1 MKKKYQNIFFILGLA
16 LLGIMLAGLDYRQTW
31 QALQHAGY
39 WAVAVIVLWAFLYI
53 FNTSAWMIII
63 RSQDTPADRA
73 GRRISFGWLYKITV
87 SGFALNYTTPVGL
100 MGGEPYRIME

>member
-39 WAVAVIVLWAFLYI
+39 WAVAVIVLWA
-53 FNTSAWMIII
+53 
-63 RSQDTPADRA
+63 
-73 GRRISFGWLYKITV
+73 
-87 SGFALNYTTPVGL
+87 
-100 MGGEPYRIME
+100 

>member
-73 GRRISFGWLYKITV
+73 G
-87 SGFALNYTTPVGL
+87 
-100 MGGEPYRIME
+100 